1 MFLKFLRLTAKLK
14 VLENVK
20 RSWERSWKVM
30 KFEELKGVRSLIDK
44 WSKHLTHFP
53 YDYFKRKLISCIS
66 WDYINSFFRESVVD
80 NLAGAVND
88 PVFYPWEVRMVIDFN
103 LLCTMS

>member
-1 MFLKFLRLTAKLK
+1 
-14 VLENVK
+14 
-20 RSWERSWKVM
+20 M

-66 WDYINSFFRESVVD
+66 WDYINSFFRETVVD

-88 PVFYPWEVRMVIDFN
+88 PVFYPWEVRMVIGSIYFVQCHN
-103 LLCTMS
+103 TEGGLLYERAYQRVYQTQGSQ

>member
-1 MFLKFLRLTAKLK
+1 
-14 VLENVK
+14 
-20 RSWERSWKVM
+20 M
-30 KFEELKGVRSLIDK
+30 KFEELKGVRSLIIDK

-53 YDYFKRKLISCIS
+53 YDFFKRKLISCIS